1 MPEPNE
7 RKPLSRD
14 EALLWM
20 NDHCGSAVAA
30 HVGVERYDYRSGEP
44 VLHHTDVV
52 LKVWGVLRHWRELA
66 ARGLPREYGFPDQ
79 RLAGLYSISDGPH
92 VSGQQSTVINLSDVP
107 DGAVVADPDGDSLV
121 WNLGKDV
128 WILIEPDQDA
138 IDDDVEVEAH
148 LPA

>member
-1 MPEPNE
+1 MTEPNE
-7 RKPLSRD
+7 RKALSRD

-66 ARGLPREYGFPDQ
+66 AQGLPREQGFPDQ
-79 RLAGLYSISDGPH
+79 RLAGLYSIGDGRH
-92 VSGQQSTVINLSDVP
+92 ATGLQSTLINLSDVP
-107 DGAVVADPDGDSLV
+107 DGAVVAHPNVDSLV
-121 WNLGKDV
+121 LELGNDV
-128 WILIEPDQDA
+128 WMLIEPDQDA
-138 IDDDVEVEAH
+138 IDDDV
-148 LPA
+148 